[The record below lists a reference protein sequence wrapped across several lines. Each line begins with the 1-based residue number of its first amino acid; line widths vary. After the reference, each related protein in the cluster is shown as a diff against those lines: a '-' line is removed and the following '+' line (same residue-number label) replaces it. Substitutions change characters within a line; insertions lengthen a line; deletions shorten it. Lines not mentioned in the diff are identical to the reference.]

1 MRTSMKRGKKSTAV
15 AADIRP
21 SVKHARDL
29 ADASVDEKEN
39 LTMTSKIRVGIN
51 GFGRIGRMVFRA
63 ALTRQDIEIVAVN
76 DLLPVDHLAYLLK
89 HDSVHGSFH
98 GEIVADERALRVGGR
113 SVAVF
118 EEKNPSA
125 IHWADTGVDL
135 VIESTGRF
143 LTMEQVEGHLNAGAK
158 KVLLSAPPKD
168 DMPVFVMGV
177 NAADYAG
184 QVVVS
189 NASCTTNCVAP
200 LANLVNDVFGLQEA
214 LMLTV
219 HAATASQNTVDGV
232 AREDWRFGRS
242 VFNNIIP
249 ATTGAARM
257 VGRVI
262 PELRGRING
271 MAVRVPVANVSMID
285 LTCRL
290 RSKASYAEICE
301 AIREATAGAYRDI
314 IEYCDEPVVS
324 TDLCG
329 NPHSAIFDVQAGM
342 QTSEGLT
349 KLIAWYDNEWG
360 YASRCLDLAGH
371 MARRE

>member
-1 MRTSMKRGKKSTAV
+1 VS
-15 AADIRP
+15 
-21 SVKHARDL
+21 
-29 ADASVDEKEN
+29 
-39 LTMTSKIRVGIN
+39 SKIRIGIN
-51 GFGRIGRMVFRA
+51 GFGRIGRMVLRA
-63 ALTRQDIEIVAVN
+63 SMARDDIEIVAVN
-76 DLLPVDHLAYLLK
+76 DLLPIDHLAYLLK
-89 HDSVHGSFH
+89 YDSVHGRFA
-98 GEIVADERALRVGGR
+98 GEIAAEERALRIGGQV
-113 SVAVF
+113 VAVF
-118 EEKNPSA
+118 EEKSPSA
-125 IHWADTGVDL
+125 IRWADTGVDV

-143 LTMEQVEGHLNAGAK
+143 LTADQAGGHLHAGAG

-168 DMPVFVMGV
+168 DTPVFVMGV

-184 QVVVS
+184 QTIAS

-200 LANLVNDVFGLQEA
+200 LAKLINEVFGLQEA
-214 LMLTV
+214 LMMTV
-219 HAATASQNTVDGV
+219 HAATSSQNTVDGV
-232 AREDWRFGRS
+232 ARDDWRFGRS

-262 PELRGRING
+262 PELSGRING
-271 MAVRVPVANVSMID
+271 MAVRVPVADVSMVD

-290 RSKASYAEICE
+290 RSKASYADICA
-301 AIREATAGAYRDI
+301 AIREAAAGAYHGI
-314 IEYCDEPVVS
+314 LEYCDEPVVS

-360 YASRCLDLAGH
+360 YANRCLDLA
-371 MARRE
+371 ARMVRNG

>member
-1 MRTSMKRGKKSTAV
+1 
-15 AADIRP
+15 
-21 SVKHARDL
+21 
-29 ADASVDEKEN
+29 
-39 LTMTSKIRVGIN
+39 MTSKTRIGIN

-63 ALTRQDIEIVAVN
+63 AMTRDDVEVVAVN
-76 DLLPVDHLAYLLK
+76 DLLPIDHLAYLLK
-89 HDSVHGSFH
+89 YDSVHGAFA
-98 GEIVADERALRVGGR
+98 ADIAAEPSALRIGER
-113 SVAVF
+113 KIAAF
-118 EEKNPSA
+118 EEKVPSA
-125 IHWADTGVDL
+125 IRWANAGVDL

-143 LTMEQVEGHLNAGAK
+143 LTAEQAEGHLQAGAG
-158 KVLLSAPPKD
+158 KVLLSAPPD
-168 DMPVFVMGV
+168 DNTPVFVMGV

-184 QVVVS
+184 QAIVS

-200 LANLVNDVFGLQEA
+200 LANLVNDSFGLQEA
-214 LMLTV
+214 LMITV
-219 HAATASQNTVDGV
+219 HAATANQNTVDGV
-232 AREDWRFGRS
+232 ARKDWRFGRS

-262 PELRGRING
+262 PDLSGRING
-271 MAVRVPVANVSMID
+271 MAVRVPVADVSMVD

-290 RSKASYAEICE
+290 RSRAPYAEICE
-301 AIREATAGAYRDI
+301 VIREAAVGAYRGI
-314 IEYCDEPVVS
+314 LEYCDEPVVS

-360 YASRCLDLAGH
+360 YASRCLDLAAH
-371 MARRE
+371 MVRNG

>member
-1 MRTSMKRGKKSTAV
+1 MTPR
-15 AADIRP
+15 IR
-21 SVKHARDL
+21 
-29 ADASVDEKEN
+29 
-39 LTMTSKIRVGIN
+39 IGIN

-63 ALTRQDIEIVAVN
+63 ASVRDDVEIVAVN
-76 DLLPVDHLAYLLK
+76 DLLPIDHLAYLLK
-89 HDSVHGSFH
+89 YDSVHGGFA
-98 GEIVADERALRVGGR
+98 GEIAAEERALRIGGR
-113 SVAVF
+113 VVAAF
-118 EEKNPSA
+118 KEKDPSA
-125 IHWADTGVDL
+125 IRWADTGVDV

-143 LTMEQVEGHLNAGAK
+143 LTREQAEGHLHAGAG

-168 DMPVFVMGV
+168 GTPVFVMGV
-177 NAADYAG
+177 NAANYAG
-184 QVVVS
+184 QAIVS

-200 LANLVNDVFGLQEA
+200 LANLINDIFGLQEA
-214 LMLTV
+214 LMMTV

-262 PELRGRING
+262 PELSGRING
-271 MAVRVPVANVSMID
+271 MAVRVPVADVSMID

-290 RSKASYAEICE
+290 RSKASYAAICE
-301 AIREATAGAYRDI
+301 AICEAAAGAYRGI

-324 TDLCG
+324 SDLFG

-360 YASRCLDLAGH
+360 YASRCLDLAAH
-371 MARRE
+371 MARDG